1 MKPVALPLKVA
12 LLGVNE
18 RMRNTFAMAF
28 AGPAKEVASLSEKG
42 EPDLVIID
50 ADGVG
55 AKELWRSYHEKHPRR
70 PAIAVSAAAIELEG
84 VAATIAKPIKIEQ
97 LIAAIRQVGER
108 LDQDAVSKPAQAMA
122 TDMSASAPASASS
135 AAPAQEEE
143 EDATRR
149 TITLRLHQAVPATK
163 EPSAGASIE
172 DHSAVCG
179 TAKDIDCNDET
190 QVSRLFLPLEG
201 RLLATLQTALTQAKT
216 GNQPVAVRYKES
228 TLAIFHPR
236 GAVAV
241 PVGDNVLQR
250 LSQAVF
256 AENTLIL
263 DKLPAHNV
271 PRPGLAAVR
280 PDVLIWK
287 VAAWTYRGRLPVG
300 LHPNQR
306 VYLRHWP
313 NLTRLLAL
321 PDAMRIAALLNEQPM
336 SMSRLAEALK
346 IPQRHVFAFCACCH
360 AIGLL
365 DVAKRA
371 ADHLIEPPPAPP
383 AHGERLFLG
392 RLMHY
397 LKGLMG
403 R

>member
-1 MKPVALPLKVA
+1 H
-12 LLGVNE
+12 
-18 RMRNTFAMAF
+18 T
-28 AGPAKEVASLSEKG
+28 
-42 EPDLVIID
+42 
-50 ADGVG
+50 
-55 AKELWRSYHEKHPRR
+55 YHEKHPRR

-97 LIAAIRQVGER
+97 LIETIRQVAER
-108 LDQDAVSKPAQAMA
+108 LEPETSSIPVQTRPSAQAASPAQVNPPASVSTSAAAAVVDAVVSTK
-122 TDMSASAPASASS
+122 
-135 AAPAQEEE
+135 EEE
-143 EDATRR
+143 EEEEEK
-149 TITLRLHQAVPATK
+149 TLRILPLRSERKPAAEHAPPAESPAT
-163 EPSAGASIE
+163 
-172 DHSAVCG
+172 DVSAVCG
-179 TAKDIDCNDET
+179 NTEDIDCNDET
-190 QVSRLFLPLEG
+190 QVSRLFLPVDG
-201 RLLATLQTALTQAKT
+201 RLLATLQAALTQAKT
-216 GNQPVAVRYKES
+216 GERTIAVRYKES
-228 TLAIFHPR
+228 SLAVFQPR
-236 GAVAV
+236 GRAVIV
-241 PVGDNVLQR
+241 PVSDNVLQR
-250 LSQAVF
+250 SSQVVF
-256 AENTLIL
+256 SGNALIL
-263 DKLPAHNV
+263 DKLHAHEV
-271 PRPGLAAVR
+271 PRPGPVAVH

-346 IPQRHVFAFCACCH
+346 IPQRHVFAFCACAH
-360 AIGLL
+360 AIDLL
-365 DVAKRA
+365 GVAKRA

-397 LKGLMG
+397 LKGLVG